1 MFYKRNKMSF
11 AYFLVLGSIAFVKV
25 EATTD
30 FPNQR
35 KGKLHLKI
43 VLSDDSEHLAELRG
57 RDVNDEQY
65 VEELNTESD
74 FDPQL
79 DCTHKDIREVYL
91 MAEENN
97 KWYVASINTY
107 TKESGSAEYT
117 QLTADPGF
125 SMWVDGSEE
134 YEYPYNAAE
143 HRLTNAIAGSCI
155 TYIRVASVMG
165 QIEPP
170 DSSETFSLGIQLHD
184 GQDLRAELIGPT
196 QSNQRYRRELNF
208 RSWFWT
214 TECVSISDIKKV
226 YLNAHRQGDKRW
238 NIKSFGTSFK
248 TGQVEYM
255 DLTSNPHLEKRL
267 GFRGK
272 ECIKLTSAWEQTVN
286 CEYGNPSCEC
296 VSSVA
301 VCTFNLEIDEIRT
314 FTSYQKLSVDEP
326 TGIAMR
332 GSQGVIYYFDDLGR
346 PQPLQT
352 NRSCATLDSS
362 TCTNPQFVDGKT
374 YRMGIAVNGQIPG
387 PTLIVHE
394 EQSVVIH
401 VHNNLTSEGISIH
414 WHGMH
419 QRGTP
424 WMDGV
429 GQVTQCQIGPSS
441 SFSYEYIARPS
452 GTFWYHSHSGAQRT
466 DGFYGALIVKESP
479 RRRRLIRNRLPHKY
493 RNFEDLPDQH
503 TLTLLDWQH
512 EASLDLF
519 TQVHAD
525 LGFYP
530 DKPLGEVPTPNDTP
544 YQGTRS
550 FDNGGAGP
558 VPYFSG
564 IVNGKGRHVDVPYR
578 KTRLSIFTVE
588 RGKIYRFRLIGA
600 QSLLSYSFSID
611 GHKLT
616 VVGTDGYWIEPVE
629 EVDYIMIHPGERY
642 DFLLEADA
650 TSNNYWMLAETM
662 EVNQTTGPP
671 YESLGHVAEAILH
684 YKQDGDSD
692 DPDDNVPST
701 KYKEI
706 KDSSPVRECTQEE
719 PCNAVNCPFMKFH
732 DSYNITCI
740 NVHNLTLLEPTPSRE
755 LPDPYPKCPNCSHFF
770 NFHFEGEKQTSSVNG
785 RNFILPSFPP
795 QTQYEDFQQR
805 DNICSLAADCNP
817 STTDCSCVHVIQIP
831 YNRTIQMVFSSIGP
845 TPSAHPIH
853 LHGHTFHVVHV
864 GYPTYDSSTGFISES
879 NSDIACDDVNCTK
892 EGCNPKSCTMPRWNE
907 PSTMRFTINTH
918 TIRKDTVMVPAGG
931 YVVINFLSDNP
942 GQWFLHCH
950 KELHQLEG
958 MAVIVN
964 EAINR
969 QQRMNPPTG
978 LNKCGDFD
986 INYNQTVW

>member
-1 MFYKRNKMSF
+1 MSF
-11 AYFLVLGSIAFVKV
+11 AYSLFLGSTAFVKV
-25 EATTD
+25 VATTD
-30 FPNQR
+30 FPRQR
-35 KGKLHLKI
+35 EGKLHLKI
-43 VLSDDSEHLAELRG
+43 VLSDDSEYLAELKES
-57 RDVNDEQY
+57 DVNDEQY
-65 VEELNTESD
+65 EEELNTESD

-79 DCTHKDIREVYL
+79 DCTHKDIRKVYL

-97 KWYVASINTY
+97 RWYVASIDTY
-107 TKESGSAEYT
+107 FKESGSAEYT

-125 SMWVDGSEE
+125 SMWVDGNEE
-134 YEYPYNAAE
+134 REYPYDATE
-143 HRLTNAIAGSCI
+143 HRLTTAIAGSCI
-155 TYIRVASVMG
+155 TYIRVATVMG

-170 DSSETFSLGIQLHD
+170 HSSETFFLGIHLPD
-184 GQDLRAELIGPT
+184 QDLRAELMGPT
-196 QSNQRYRRELNF
+196 QSNQTYRRELNF
-208 RSWFWT
+208 RSWFRT
-214 TECVSISDIKKV
+214 TECVLISDIRKV
-226 YLNAHRQGDKRW
+226 YLKAHCQGDKRW
-238 NIKSFGTSFK
+238 YIKSFGTSFK
-248 TGQVEYM
+248 TGEVEYM
-255 DLTSNPHLEKRL
+255 DLTSNPHLEKQF

-272 ECIKLTSAWEQTVN
+272 KSIKLASALEQTVN
-286 CEYGNPSCEC
+286 CEHGNPSCEC
-296 VSSVA
+296 VSYAA

-332 GSQGVIYYFDDLGR
+332 GSQGVIYYFDYLGT

-352 NRSCATLDSS
+352 DRSCATLDSS
-362 TCTNPQFVDGKT
+362 NCTNPQFVDGKT

-394 EQSVVIH
+394 EQRVVIH

-419 QRGTP
+419 QKGTP

-441 SFSYEYIARPS
+441 SFSYEYTARPS

-466 DGFYGALIVKESP
+466 DGFYGALIVKESL
-479 RRRRLIRNRLPHKY
+479 RRRRQIRKRLPKKY
-493 RNFEDLPDQH
+493 RNFTDLPDQH

-519 TQVHAD
+519 TQVNAD

-564 IVNGKGRHVDVPYR
+564 IVNGKGRHVDVPYH

-588 RGKIYRFRLIGA
+588 CGKIYRLRLIGA
-600 QSLLSYSFSID
+600 QSLYSYSFSID

-642 DFLLEADA
+642 DFLLKANA
-650 TSNNYWMLAETM
+650 TINDYWMHAETM
-662 EVNQTTGPP
+662 EINQTTGPP

-701 KYKEI
+701 KYQDT
-706 KDSSPVRECTQEE
+706 KDSSPVRECTQQE
-719 PCNAVNCPFMKFH
+719 PCKAVNCPFENFH
-732 DSYNITCI
+732 ESYNITCI
-740 NVHNLTLLEPTPSRE
+740 NVRNLTLLEPTPPRE
-755 LPDPYPKCPNCSHFF
+755 LPDPYPKCPNCRHFL

-795 QTQYEDFQQR
+795 QTQYEEFQQR

-831 YNRTIQMVFSSIGP
+831 YDRTIQMVFSSIGP

-864 GYPTYDSSTGFISES
+864 GYPTYNSSTGFISES

-892 EGCNPKSCTMPRWNE
+892 DGCNRKSCTMPRWNE
-907 PSTMRFTINTH
+907 PLKKNFTINKH

-969 QQRMNPPTG
+969 QKRMNPPTG
-978 LNKCGDFD
+978 LNRCGDFE

>member
-1 MFYKRNKMSF
+1 MSF
-11 AYFLVLGSIAFVKV
+11 AYSLFLGSTAFVKV
-25 EATTD
+25 VATTD
-30 FPNQR
+30 FPSQR
-35 KGKLHLKI
+35 EGNLHLKI
-43 VLSDDSEHLAELRG
+43 VLSDDSEYLAELKG
-57 RDVNDEQY
+57 SEVNDEQY
-65 VEELNTESD
+65 EEELNTESD

-79 DCTHKDIREVYL
+79 DCTHKDIRKVYL

-97 KWYVASINTY
+97 RWYVASIDTY
-107 TKESGSAEYT
+107 FKESGSAEYT

-125 SMWVDGSEE
+125 SMWVDGNEE
-134 YEYPYNAAE
+134 REYPYDATE

-155 TYIRVASVMG
+155 TYIRVATVMG

-170 DSSETFSLGIQLHD
+170 NSSETFFLGIQLHD
-184 GQDLRAELIGPT
+184 HDLRAELMGPT
-196 QSNQRYRRELNF
+196 QSNQTYRRELNF
-208 RSWFWT
+208 RSWFRT
-214 TECVSISDIKKV
+214 TECVLISDIRNV
-226 YLNAHRQGDKRW
+226 YLKAHRQGDKRW
-238 NIKSFGTSFK
+238 YIKSFGTSFK
-248 TGQVEYM
+248 TGEVEYM
-255 DLTSNPHLEKRL
+255 DLTSNPHLEKQF

-272 ECIKLTSAWEQTVN
+272 KFIKLTSAFEQTVN

-296 VSSVA
+296 VRYAV

-332 GSQGVIYYFDDLGR
+332 GSQGVIYYFDDLGT

-362 TCTNPQFVDGKT
+362 KCTNPQFVDGKT

-394 EQSVVIH
+394 EQRVVIH

-419 QRGTP
+419 QKGTP

-479 RRRRLIRNRLPHKY
+479 KRRKQIRMRLPKKY
-493 RNFEDLPDQH
+493 RNFIDLPGQH

-564 IVNGKGRHVDVPYR
+564 IVNGKGRHVDVPYN

-588 RGKIYRFRLIGA
+588 CGKIYRFRLIGA
-600 QSLLSYSFSID
+600 QSLYSYSFSID

-642 DFLLEADA
+642 DFLLKA
-650 TSNNYWMLAETM
+650 TATINDYWMHAETM
-662 EVNQTTGPP
+662 EINQTTGPP
-671 YESLGHVAEAILH
+671 YESLGHLAEAILH

-692 DPDDNVPST
+692 DPDDNVPSK
-701 KYKEI
+701 KYQDT
-706 KDSSPVRECTQEE
+706 KDSSPVRECTQQE
-719 PCNAVNCPFMKFH
+719 PCKAVNCPFENFH
-732 DSYNITCI
+732 ESYNITCI
-740 NVHNLTLLEPTPSRE
+740 NVRNLTLLEPTPRRE
-755 LPDPYPKCPNCSHFF
+755 LPDPYPKCPNCRHFL

-805 DNICSLAADCNP
+805 DNICSLTADCNP
-817 STTDCSCVHVIQIP
+817 STIDCSCVHVIQIP
-831 YNRTIQMVFSSIGP
+831 YDRTIQMVFSSIGP

-864 GYPTYDSSTGFISES
+864 GYPTYNSSTGFISES

-892 EGCNPKSCTMPRWNE
+892 DGCNPKSCTMPRWNE
-907 PSTMRFTINTH
+907 PLKKNFTINKH

-964 EAINR
+964 EAIKR
-969 QQRMNPPTG
+969 QEKMNPPKG
-978 LNKCGDFD
+978 LNRCGDFE
-986 INYNQTVW
+986 INYNQTV

>member
-1 MFYKRNKMSF
+1 MSF
-11 AYFLVLGSIAFVKV
+11 AYSLFLGSIAFVKV
-25 EATTD
+25 VAMLK
-30 FPNQR
+30 PNNNPLQ
-35 KGKLHLKI
+35 LKI
-43 VLSDDSEHLAELRG
+43 VLNDGSEHLAKLKREG
-57 RDVNDEQY
+57 RKRKLQRYEK
-65 VEELNTESD
+65 EFNTESD

-79 DCTHKDIREVYL
+79 DCTRKDIRKVYL
-91 MAEENN
+91 MALGN
-97 KWYVASINTY
+97 KRWYVASINTY
-107 TKESGSAEYT
+107 TKESESAEYT
-117 QLTADPGF
+117 QLTTDPGF
-125 SMWVDGSEE
+125 SMFVDGNKERK
-134 YEYPYNAAE
+134 YPYDATE
-143 HRLTNAIAGSCI
+143 HLLTNAIAGSCI
-155 TYIRVASVMG
+155 TYIRVMG
-165 QIEPP
+165 QISPRRFL
-170 DSSETFSLGIQLHD
+170 ETFFLRIQLHD
-184 GQDLRAELIGPT
+184 QSLQAELEDQPT
-196 QSNQRYRRELNF
+196 KSNQYKRELNF
-208 RSWFWT
+208 RSWFRT
-214 TECVSISDIKKV
+214 TECVSISDIEKV
-226 YLNAHRQGDKRW
+226 YLKAHPRGNKRW
-238 NIKSFGTSFK
+238 YIESFSTSFK
-248 TGQVEYM
+248 TGEVEYM
-255 DLTSNPHLEKRL
+255 DLTSDPHLDKWFGAKKTKVE
-267 GFRGK
+267 
-272 ECIKLTSAWEQTVN
+272 LTWALEQTVN
-286 CEYGNPSCEC
+286 CEHGNPSCEC
-296 VSSVA
+296 VSYAA

-332 GSQGVIYYFDDLGR
+332 GSQGVIYYFDYLGT

-352 NRSCATLDSS
+352 DRSCATLDSS
-362 TCTNPQFVDGKT
+362 NCTNPQFVDGKT

-394 EQSVVIH
+394 EQKVVIH
-401 VHNNLTSEGISIH
+401 VQNNLTSEGISIH

-419 QRGTP
+419 QKGTP

-429 GQVTQCQIGPSS
+429 GQVTQCHIGPSS

-479 RRRRLIRNRLPHKY
+479 SRRRRILYRLPEKY
-493 RNFEDLPDQH
+493 SNFTDLPGQH

-519 TQVHAD
+519 TQIHAD

-530 DKPLGEVPTPNDTP
+530 DKPPGEVPTPNDTP

-564 IVNGKGRHVDVPYR
+564 IVNGKGRHVDVPYH

-588 RGKIYRFRLIGA
+588 CGKIYRFRLIGA
-600 QSLLSYSFSID
+600 QSLYSYSFSIA

-616 VVGTDGYWIEPVE
+616 VVGTDGYWINPVE

-642 DFLLEADA
+642 DFLLRANA
-650 TSNNYWMLAETM
+650 TINDYWMHAETM
-662 EVNQTTGPP
+662 EINQSTGPP
-671 YESLGHVAEAILH
+671 YETLGHVAEAILH
-684 YKQDGDSD
+684 YKMDSD
-692 DPDDNVPST
+692 GINPDDNVPST
-701 KYKEI
+701 TYQDI
-706 KDSSPVRECTQEE
+706 KDSSPVRECTQQE
-719 PCNAVNCPFMKFH
+719 PCNAVNCPFENFH
-732 DSYNITCI
+732 ESYNITCI
-740 NVHNLTLLEPTPSRE
+740 NVRNLTLLEPTPPRE
-755 LPDPYPKCPNCSHFF
+755 LPDPYPKCPNCRHFLNF
-770 NFHFEGEKQTSSVNG
+770 NFEGEKQTSSVNG

-795 QTQYEDFQQR
+795 QTQYEDFRQR
-805 DNICSLAADCNP
+805 DNICSPTADCNP
-817 STTDCSCVHVIQIP
+817 STPDCSCVHVIDIP
-831 YNRTIQMVFSSIGP
+831 YNQTIQMVFSSIGP

-853 LHGHTFHVVHV
+853 LHGHTFHVVDV
-864 GYPTYDSSTGFISES
+864 GYPTYNSSTGFVSES

-892 EGCNPKSCTMPRWNE
+892 DGCNPKSCTMPRWNE
-907 PSTMRFTINTH
+907 PLMKFTINNR

-964 EAINR
+964 EAIW
-969 QQRMNPPTG
+969 QQKNMEQPEG
-978 LNKCGDFD
+978 LNKCGDFE

>member
-1 MFYKRNKMSF
+1 MSF

-134 YEYPYNAAE
+134 NEYPYNAAE

-226 YLNAHRQGDKRW
+226 YLSAHRQGDKRW

-394 EQSVVIH
+394 EQRVVIH

-479 RRRRLIRNRLPHKY
+479 CRRRLIRNRLPHKY

-650 TSNNYWMLAETM
+650 TNNNYWMLAETM

-732 DSYNITCI
+732 DSYNINCI

-755 LPDPYPKCPNCSHFF
+755 LPDPYPKCPNCRHFL

-969 QQRMNPPTG
+969 QQTMHPPTG

>member
-1 MFYKRNKMSF
+1 MSF
-11 AYFLVLGSIAFVKV
+11 AYSLFLGSTAFVKV
-25 EATTD
+25 VATTD
-30 FPNQR
+30 FPGQR
-35 KGKLHLKI
+35 EGKLHLKI
-43 VLSDDSEHLAELRG
+43 VLSDDSEYLAELKG
-57 RDVNDEQY
+57 SEVNDEKY
-65 VEELNTESD
+65 EEELNTESD

-79 DCTHKDIREVYL
+79 DCTHKDIRKVYL

-97 KWYVASINTY
+97 RWYVASIDTY
-107 TKESGSAEYT
+107 FKESGSAEYT

-125 SMWVDGSEE
+125 SMWVDGNEE
-134 YEYPYNAAE
+134 REYPYDATE

-155 TYIRVASVMG
+155 TYIRVATVMG

-170 DSSETFSLGIQLHD
+170 NSSETFFLGIQLHD
-184 GQDLRAELIGPT
+184 HDLRAELMGPT
-196 QSNQRYRRELNF
+196 QSNQTYRRELNF
-208 RSWFWT
+208 RSWFRT
-214 TECVSISDIKKV
+214 TECVLISDIRNV
-226 YLNAHRQGDKRW
+226 YLKAHRQGDKRW
-238 NIKSFGTSFK
+238 YIKSFGTSFK
-248 TGQVEYM
+248 TGEVEYM
-255 DLTSNPHLEKRL
+255 DLTSNPHLEKQF

-272 ECIKLTSAWEQTVN
+272 KFIKLTSALEQTVN

-296 VSSVA
+296 VSYAA

-332 GSQGVIYYFDDLGR
+332 GSQGVIYYFDDLGT

-352 NRSCATLDSS
+352 NRSCATLDISK
-362 TCTNPQFVDGKT
+362 CTNPQFVDGKT

-394 EQSVVIH
+394 EQRVVIH

-441 SFSYEYIARPS
+441 SFSYEYTARPS

-479 RRRRLIRNRLPHKY
+479 RRRKQIRKRLPKKY
-493 RNFEDLPDQH
+493 RNFKDLPDQH

-519 TQVHAD
+519 TQVNAD

-564 IVNGKGRHVDVPYR
+564 IVNGKGRHVDVPYN

-588 RGKIYRFRLIGA
+588 CGKIYRFRLIGA
-600 QSLLSYSFSID
+600 QSLYSYNFSID

-642 DFLLEADA
+642 DFLLKAKA
-650 TSNNYWMLAETM
+650 TINDYWMHAETM
-662 EVNQTTGPP
+662 EINQTTGPP
-671 YESLGHVAEAILH
+671 YESLGHLAEAILH

-701 KYKEI
+701 KYQDT
-706 KDSSPVRECTQEE
+706 KDSSPVRECTQQE
-719 PCNAVNCPFMKFH
+719 PCKAVNCPFENFH
-732 DSYNITCI
+732 ESYNITCI
-740 NVHNLTLLEPTPSRE
+740 NVHNLTLLEPTPRRE
-755 LPDPYPKCPNCSHFF
+755 LPDPYPKCPNCRHFL

-805 DNICSLAADCNP
+805 DNICSLTADCNP
-817 STTDCSCVHVIQIP
+817 STIDCSCVHVIQIP
-831 YNRTIQMVFSSIGP
+831 YDRTIQMVFSSIGP

-864 GYPTYDSSTGFISES
+864 GYPTYNSSTGFISES

-892 EGCNPKSCTMPRWNE
+892 DGCNPKSCTMPRWNE
-907 PSTMRFTINTH
+907 PLKKNFTINKH

-964 EAINR
+964 EAIKR
-969 QQRMNPPTG
+969 QEKMNPPKG
-978 LNKCGDFD
+978 LNRCGDFE
-986 INYNQTVW
+986 INYNQTV

>member
-1 MFYKRNKMSF
+1 MSF
-11 AYFLVLGSIAFVKV
+11 AYSLFLGSTAFVKV
-25 EATTD
+25 VATTD
-30 FPNQR
+30 FPRQR
-35 KGKLHLKI
+35 EGKLHLKI
-43 VLSDDSEHLAELRG
+43 VLSDDSEYLAELKES
-57 RDVNDEQY
+57 DVNDEQY
-65 VEELNTESD
+65 EEELNTESD

-79 DCTHKDIREVYL
+79 DCTHKDIRKVYL

-97 KWYVASINTY
+97 RWYVASIDTY
-107 TKESGSAEYT
+107 FKESGSAEYT

-125 SMWVDGSEE
+125 SMWVDGNEE
-134 YEYPYNAAE
+134 REYPYDATE
-143 HRLTNAIAGSCI
+143 HRLTTAIAGSCI
-155 TYIRVASVMG
+155 TYIRVATVMG

-170 DSSETFSLGIQLHD
+170 HSSETFFLGIHLPD
-184 GQDLRAELIGPT
+184 QDLRAELMGPT
-196 QSNQRYRRELNF
+196 QSNQTYRRELNF
-208 RSWFWT
+208 RSWFRT
-214 TECVSISDIKKV
+214 TECVLISDIRKV
-226 YLNAHRQGDKRW
+226 YLKAHCQGDKRW
-238 NIKSFGTSFK
+238 YIKSFGTSFK
-248 TGQVEYM
+248 TGEVEYM
-255 DLTSNPHLEKRL
+255 DLTSNPHLEKQF

-272 ECIKLTSAWEQTVN
+272 KSIKLASALEQTVN
-286 CEYGNPSCEC
+286 CEHGNPSCEC
-296 VSSVA
+296 VSYAA

-332 GSQGVIYYFDDLGR
+332 GSQGVIYYFDYLGT

-352 NRSCATLDSS
+352 DRSCATLDSS
-362 TCTNPQFVDGKT
+362 NCTNPQFVDGKT

-394 EQSVVIH
+394 EQKVVIH
-401 VHNNLTSEGISIH
+401 VQNNLTSEGISIH

-419 QRGTP
+419 QKGTP

-441 SFSYEYIARPS
+441 SFSYEYTARPS

-466 DGFYGALIVKESP
+466 DGFYGALIVKESL
-479 RRRRLIRNRLPHKY
+479 RRRRQIRKRLPKKY
-493 RNFEDLPDQH
+493 RNFTDLPDQH

-519 TQVHAD
+519 TQVNAD

-564 IVNGKGRHVDVPYR
+564 IVNGKGRHVDVPYH

-588 RGKIYRFRLIGA
+588 CGKIYRFRLIGA
-600 QSLLSYSFSID
+600 QSLYSYSFSIA

-616 VVGTDGYWIEPVE
+616 VVGTDGYWINPVE

-642 DFLLEADA
+642 DFLLKANA
-650 TSNNYWMLAETM
+650 TINDYWMHAETM
-662 EVNQTTGPP
+662 EINQTTGPP

-701 KYKEI
+701 KYQDT
-706 KDSSPVRECTQEE
+706 KDSSPVRECTQQE
-719 PCNAVNCPFMKFH
+719 PCKAVNCPFENFH
-732 DSYNITCI
+732 ESYNITCI
-740 NVHNLTLLEPTPSRE
+740 NVRNLTLLEPTPPRE
-755 LPDPYPKCPNCSHFF
+755 LPDPYPKCPNCRHFL

-785 RNFILPSFPP
+785 RNFLLPSFPP
-795 QTQYEDFQQR
+795 QTQYKDFRQR
-805 DNICSLAADCNP
+805 DNICSLTADCNP
-817 STTDCSCVHVIQIP
+817 STPDCSCVHVIDIP
-831 YNRTIQMVFSSIGP
+831 YNQTIQMVFSSIGP

-853 LHGHTFHVVHV
+853 LHGHTFHVVDV
-864 GYPTYDSSTGFISES
+864 GYPTYNSSTGFISES

-892 EGCNPKSCTMPRWNE
+892 DGCNRKSCTMPRWNE
-907 PSTMRFTINTH
+907 PLKKNFTINKH

-969 QQRMNPPTG
+969 QKRMNPPTG
-978 LNKCGDFD
+978 LNRCGDFE

>member
-1 MFYKRNKMSF
+1 
-11 AYFLVLGSIAFVKV
+11 
-25 EATTD
+25 
-30 FPNQR
+30 
-35 KGKLHLKI
+35 
-43 VLSDDSEHLAELRG
+43 
-57 RDVNDEQY
+57 
-65 VEELNTESD
+65 
-74 FDPQL
+74 
-79 DCTHKDIREVYL
+79 
-91 MAEENN
+91 
-97 KWYVASINTY
+97 
-107 TKESGSAEYT
+107 
-117 QLTADPGF
+117 
-125 SMWVDGSEE
+125 
-134 YEYPYNAAE
+134 
-143 HRLTNAIAGSCI
+143 
-155 TYIRVASVMG
+155 
-165 QIEPP
+165 
-170 DSSETFSLGIQLHD
+170 
-184 GQDLRAELIGPT
+184 
-196 QSNQRYRRELNF
+196 
-208 RSWFWT
+208 
-214 TECVSISDIKKV
+214 
-226 YLNAHRQGDKRW
+226 
-238 NIKSFGTSFK
+238 
-248 TGQVEYM
+248 
-255 DLTSNPHLEKRL
+255 
-267 GFRGK
+267 
-272 ECIKLTSAWEQTVN
+272 
-286 CEYGNPSCEC
+286 
-296 VSSVA
+296 
-301 VCTFNLEIDEIRT
+301 
-314 FTSYQKLSVDEP
+314 
-326 TGIAMR
+326 
-332 GSQGVIYYFDDLGR
+332 
-346 PQPLQT
+346 
-352 NRSCATLDSS
+352 
-362 TCTNPQFVDGKT
+362 
-374 YRMGIAVNGQIPG
+374 MGIAVNGQIPG

-394 EQSVVIH
+394 EQRVVIH

-419 QRGTP
+419 QKGTP

-466 DGFYGALIVKESP
+466 DGFYGALIVKESL
-479 RRRRLIRNRLPHKY
+479 RRRKQIRKRLPKKY
-493 RNFEDLPDQH
+493 RNFKDLPDQH

-519 TQVHAD
+519 TQVNAD

-564 IVNGKGRHVDVPYR
+564 IVNGKGRHVDVPYN

-588 RGKIYRFRLIGA
+588 CGKIYRFRLIGA
-600 QSLLSYSFSID
+600 QSLYSYNFSID

-642 DFLLEADA
+642 DFLLKAKA
-650 TSNNYWMLAETM
+650 TINDYWMHAETM
-662 EVNQTTGPP
+662 EINQTTGPP

-684 YKQDGDSD
+684 YKKDSD
-692 DPDDNVPST
+692 AINPDDNVPST
-701 KYKEI
+701 TYQDI
-706 KDSSPVRECTQEE
+706 KDSSPVRECTQQE
-719 PCNAVNCPFMKFH
+719 PCNAVNCPFENFH
-732 DSYNITCI
+732 ESYNITCI
-740 NVHNLTLLEPTPSRE
+740 NVRNLTLLEPTPRRE
-755 LPDPYPKCPNCSHFF
+755 LPDPYPKCPNCRHFL

-805 DNICSLAADCNP
+805 DNICSLTADCNP
-817 STTDCSCVHVIQIP
+817 STIDCSCVHVIQIP
-831 YNRTIQMVFSSIGP
+831 YDRTIQMVFSSIGP

-864 GYPTYDSSTGFISES
+864 GYPTYNSSTGFISES

-892 EGCNPKSCTMPRWNE
+892 DGCNPKSCTMPRWNE
-907 PSTMRFTINTH
+907 PLMKFTINNR

-964 EAINR
+964 EAIKR
-969 QQRMNPPTG
+969 QEKMNPPKG
-978 LNKCGDFD
+978 LNRCGDFE

>member
-1 MFYKRNKMSF
+1 MSF
-11 AYFLVLGSIAFVKV
+11 AYSLFLGSTAFVKV
-25 EATTD
+25 VATTD
-30 FPNQR
+30 FPRQR
-35 KGKLHLKI
+35 EGKLHLKI
-43 VLSDDSEHLAELRG
+43 VLSDDSEYLAELKES
-57 RDVNDEQY
+57 DVNDEQY
-65 VEELNTESD
+65 EEELNTESD

-79 DCTHKDIREVYL
+79 DCTHKDIRKVYL

-97 KWYVASINTY
+97 RWYVASIDTY
-107 TKESGSAEYT
+107 FKESGSAEYT

-125 SMWVDGSEE
+125 SMWVDGNEE
-134 YEYPYNAAE
+134 REYPYDATE
-143 HRLTNAIAGSCI
+143 HRLTTAIAGSCI
-155 TYIRVASVMG
+155 TYIRVATVMG

-170 DSSETFSLGIQLHD
+170 HSSETFFLGIHLPD
-184 GQDLRAELIGPT
+184 QDLRAELMGPT
-196 QSNQRYRRELNF
+196 QSNQTYRRELNF
-208 RSWFWT
+208 RSWFRT
-214 TECVSISDIKKV
+214 TECVLISDIRKV
-226 YLNAHRQGDKRW
+226 YLKAHCQGDKRW
-238 NIKSFGTSFK
+238 YIKSFGTSFK
-248 TGQVEYM
+248 TGEVEYM
-255 DLTSNPHLEKRL
+255 DLTSNPHLEKQF

-272 ECIKLTSAWEQTVN
+272 KSIKLASALEQTVN
-286 CEYGNPSCEC
+286 CEHGNPSCEC
-296 VSSVA
+296 VSYAA

-332 GSQGVIYYFDDLGR
+332 GSQGVIYYFDYLGT

-352 NRSCATLDSS
+352 DRSCATLDSS
-362 TCTNPQFVDGKT
+362 NCTNPQFVDGKT

-394 EQSVVIH
+394 EQRVVIH

-419 QRGTP
+419 QKGTP

-429 GQVTQCQIGPSS
+429 GQVTQCHIGPSS
-441 SFSYEYIARPS
+441 SFSYAYIARPS

-466 DGFYGALIVKESP
+466 DGFYGALIVKESL
-479 RRRRLIRNRLPHKY
+479 RRRNQIRNRLPKKY
-493 RNFEDLPDQH
+493 RNFIDLPGQH

-519 TQVHAD
+519 TQVNAD

-564 IVNGKGRHVDVPYR
+564 IVNGKGRHVDVPYH

-588 RGKIYRFRLIGA
+588 CGKIYRFRLIGA
-600 QSLLSYSFSID
+600 QSLYSYSFSID

-642 DFLLEADA
+642 DFLLKANA
-650 TSNNYWMLAETM
+650 TINDYWMHAETM
-662 EVNQTTGPP
+662 EINQTTGPP

-701 KYKEI
+701 KYQDT
-706 KDSSPVRECTQEE
+706 KDSSPVRECTQQE
-719 PCNAVNCPFMKFH
+719 PCKAVNCPFENFH
-732 DSYNITCI
+732 ESYNITCI
-740 NVHNLTLLEPTPSRE
+740 NVRNLTLLEPTPPRE
-755 LPDPYPKCPNCSHFF
+755 LPDPYPKCPNCRHFL

-795 QTQYEDFQQR
+795 QTQYEEFQQR

-831 YNRTIQMVFSSIGP
+831 YDRTIQMVFSSIGP

-864 GYPTYDSSTGFISES
+864 GYPTYNSSTGFISES

-892 EGCNPKSCTMPRWNE
+892 DGCNRKSCTMPRWNE
-907 PSTMRFTINTH
+907 PLKKNFTINKH

-969 QQRMNPPTG
+969 QKRMNPPTG
-978 LNKCGDFD
+978 LNRCGDFE

>member
-97 KWYVASINTY
+97 TWYVASINTY

-125 SMWVDGSEE
+125 SMWVDGSDE

-184 GQDLRAELIGPT
+184 GRDLRAELIGPT

-394 EQSVVIH
+394 EQRVVIH

-479 RRRRLIRNRLPHKY
+479 WRRRLIRNRLPHKY

-650 TSNNYWMLAETM
+650 TSNDYWMLAETM
-662 EVNQTTGPP
+662 EINQTTGPP

>member
-1 MFYKRNKMSF
+1 MSF
-11 AYFLVLGSIAFVKV
+11 AYSLFLGSTAFVKV
-25 EATTD
+25 VATTD
-30 FPNQR
+30 FSSQR
-35 KGKLHLKI
+35 EGNLHLKI
-43 VLSDDSEHLAELRG
+43 VLSDDSEYLAELKG
-57 RDVNDEQY
+57 SEVNDEQY
-65 VEELNTESD
+65 EEELNTESD

-79 DCTHKDIREVYL
+79 DCTHKDIRKVYL

-97 KWYVASINTY
+97 RWYVASIDTY
-107 TKESGSAEYT
+107 FKESGSAEYT

-125 SMWVDGSEE
+125 SMWVDGNELEE
-134 YEYPYNAAE
+134 REYPYDATE

-155 TYIRVASVMG
+155 TYIRVATVMG

-170 DSSETFSLGIQLHD
+170 HSSETFFLGIQLHD
-184 GQDLRAELIGPT
+184 HDLRAELMGPT
-196 QSNQRYRRELNF
+196 QSNQTYRRELNF
-208 RSWFWT
+208 RSWFRT
-214 TECVSISDIKKV
+214 TECVLISDIRNV
-226 YLNAHRQGDKRW
+226 YLQAHPRGNKRW
-238 NIKSFGTSFK
+238 YIESFSTSFK
-248 TGQVEYM
+248 TGEVEYM
-255 DLTSNPHLEKRL
+255 DLTSNPHLEKQF

-272 ECIKLTSAWEQTVN
+272 KFIELTSAFEQTVN

-296 VSSVA
+296 VRYAV

-332 GSQGVIYYFDDLGR
+332 GSQGVIYYFDDLGT

-362 TCTNPQFVDGKT
+362 KCTNPQFVDGKT

-394 EQSVVIH
+394 EQRVVIH

-419 QRGTP
+419 QKGTP

-479 RRRRLIRNRLPHKY
+479 KRRKQIRMRLPKKY
-493 RNFEDLPDQH
+493 RNFIDLPGQH

-564 IVNGKGRHVDVPYR
+564 IVNGKGRHVDVPYH

-588 RGKIYRFRLIGA
+588 CGKIYRFRLIGA
-600 QSLLSYSFSID
+600 QSLYSYSFSID

-642 DFLLEADA
+642 DFLLKA
-650 TSNNYWMLAETM
+650 TATINDYWMHAETM
-662 EVNQTTGPP
+662 EINQTTGPP

-684 YKQDGDSD
+684 YKKDSD
-692 DPDDNVPST
+692 AINPDDNVPST
-701 KYKEI
+701 TYQDI
-706 KDSSPVRECTQEE
+706 KDSSPVRECTQQE
-719 PCNAVNCPFMKFH
+719 PCNAVNCPFENFH
-732 DSYNITCI
+732 ESYNITCI
-740 NVHNLTLLEPTPSRE
+740 NVRNLTLLEPTPRRE
-755 LPDPYPKCPNCSHFF
+755 LPDPYPKCPNCRHFL

-805 DNICSLAADCNP
+805 DNICSLTADCNP
-817 STTDCSCVHVIQIP
+817 STIDCSCVHVIEIP
-831 YNRTIQMVFSSIGP
+831 YDRTIQMVFSSIGP

-864 GYPTYDSSTGFISES
+864 GYPTYNSSTGFISES

-892 EGCNPKSCTMPRWNE
+892 DGCNPKSCTMPRWNE
-907 PSTMRFTINTH
+907 PLMKFTINNR

-964 EAINR
+964 EAIKR
-969 QQRMNPPTG
+969 QEKMNPPKG
-978 LNKCGDFD
+978 LNRCGDFE
-986 INYNQTVW
+986 INYNQTV

>member
-1 MFYKRNKMSF
+1 MSF

-97 KWYVASINTY
+97 TWYVASINTY

-125 SMWVDGSEE
+125 SMWVDGSDE

-196 QSNQRYRRELNF
+196 QSNQTYGRELNF

-296 VSSVA
+296 VSDAA

-394 EQSVVIH
+394 EQRVVIH

>member
-1 MFYKRNKMSF
+1 MSF
-11 AYFLVLGSIAFVKV
+11 AYSLFLGSTAFVKV
-25 EATTD
+25 VATTD
-30 FPNQR
+30 FPSQR
-35 KGKLHLKI
+35 EGNLHIKI
-43 VLSDDSEHLAELRG
+43 VLSDDSEYLAELKG
-57 RDVNDEQY
+57 SEVNDEQY
-65 VEELNTESD
+65 EEELNTESD

-79 DCTHKDIREVYL
+79 DCTHKDIRKVYL

-97 KWYVASINTY
+97 RWYVASIDTY
-107 TKESGSAEYT
+107 FKESGSAEYT

-125 SMWVDGSEE
+125 SMWVDGNELEE
-134 YEYPYNAAE
+134 REYPYDATE

-155 TYIRVASVMG
+155 TYIRVATVMG

-170 DSSETFSLGIQLHD
+170 HSSETFFLGIQLHD
-184 GQDLRAELIGPT
+184 HDLRAELMGPT
-196 QSNQRYRRELNF
+196 QSNQTYRRELNF
-208 RSWFWT
+208 RSWFRT
-214 TECVSISDIKKV
+214 TECVLISDIRNV
-226 YLNAHRQGDKRW
+226 YLKAHRQGDKRW
-238 NIKSFGTSFK
+238 YIKSFGTSFK
-248 TGQVEYM
+248 TGEVEYM
-255 DLTSNPHLEKRL
+255 DLTSNPHLEKQF

-272 ECIKLTSAWEQTVN
+272 KFIKLTSAFEQTVN

-296 VSSVA
+296 VRYAV

-332 GSQGVIYYFDDLGR
+332 GSQGVIYYFDDLGT

-362 TCTNPQFVDGKT
+362 KCTNPQFVDGKT

-394 EQSVVIH
+394 EQRVVIH

-419 QRGTP
+419 QKGTP

-479 RRRRLIRNRLPHKY
+479 KRRKQIRMRLPKKY
-493 RNFEDLPDQH
+493 RNFIDLPGQH

-564 IVNGKGRHVDVPYR
+564 IVNGKGRHVDVPYN

-588 RGKIYRFRLIGA
+588 CGKIYRFRLIGA
-600 QSLLSYSFSID
+600 QSLYSYSFSID

-642 DFLLEADA
+642 DFLLKAKA
-650 TSNNYWMLAETM
+650 TINDYWMHAETM
-662 EVNQTTGPP
+662 EINQTTGPP

-684 YKQDGDSD
+684 YKKDSD
-692 DPDDNVPST
+692 AINPDDNVPST
-701 KYKEI
+701 TYQDI
-706 KDSSPVRECTQEE
+706 KDSSPVRECTQQE
-719 PCNAVNCPFMKFH
+719 PCNAVNCPFENFH
-732 DSYNITCI
+732 ESYNITCI
-740 NVHNLTLLEPTPSRE
+740 NVRNLTLLEPTPRRE
-755 LPDPYPKCPNCSHFF
+755 LPDPYPKCPNCRHFL

-805 DNICSLAADCNP
+805 DNICSLTADCNP
-817 STTDCSCVHVIQIP
+817 STIDCSCVHVIKIP
-831 YNRTIQMVFSSIGP
+831 YDRTIQMVFSSIGP

-864 GYPTYDSSTGFISES
+864 GYPTYNSSTGFISES

-892 EGCNPKSCTMPRWNE
+892 DGCNPKSCTMPRWNE
-907 PSTMRFTINTH
+907 PLMKFTINNR

-964 EAINR
+964 EALKR
-969 QQRMNPPTG
+969 QEKMNPPKG
-978 LNKCGDFD
+978 LNRCGDFE
-986 INYNQTVW
+986 INYNQTV

>member
-1 MFYKRNKMSF
+1 MSF
-11 AYFLVLGSIAFVKV
+11 AYSLFLGSIAFVKV
-25 EATTD
+25 VAMLK
-30 FPNQR
+30 PNNNRLQ
-35 KGKLHLKI
+35 LKI
-43 VLSDDSEHLAELRG
+43 VLNDGSEHLAKLKREG
-57 RDVNDEQY
+57 RKRRLQRYEK
-65 VEELNTESD
+65 EFNTESD

-79 DCTHKDIREVYL
+79 DCTRKDIRKVYL
-91 MAEENN
+91 MALGN
-97 KWYVASINTY
+97 KRWYVASINTY

-125 SMWVDGSEE
+125 SMFVDGNEE
-134 YEYPYNAAE
+134 RKYPYDATE
-143 HRLTNAIAGSCI
+143 HLLTNAIAGSCI
-155 TYIRVASVMG
+155 TYIRVMG
-165 QIEPP
+165 QISPRR
-170 DSSETFSLGIQLHD
+170 SLETFFLRIQLHD
-184 GQDLRAELIGPT
+184 QSLQAELEGRPT
-196 QSNQRYRRELNF
+196 KSNQYKRELNF
-208 RSWFWT
+208 RSWFRT
-214 TECVSISDIKKV
+214 TECVSVSDIKKV
-226 YLNAHRQGDKRW
+226 YLKAHPRGNKRW
-238 NIKSFGTSFK
+238 YIESFSTSFK
-248 TGQVEYM
+248 TGEVEYM
-255 DLTSNPHLEKRL
+255 DLTSDPHLDRWFGAKKTKVE
-267 GFRGK
+267 
-272 ECIKLTSAWEQTVN
+272 LTSAFEQTVN

-296 VSSVA
+296 VRYAV

-332 GSQGVIYYFDDLGR
+332 GSQGVIYYFDYLGT

-362 TCTNPQFVDGKT
+362 NCTNPQFVDGKT

-394 EQSVVIH
+394 EQRVVIH

-419 QRGTP
+419 QKGTP

-466 DGFYGALIVKESP
+466 DGFYGALIVKESL
-479 RRRRLIRNRLPHKY
+479 RRRKQIRKRLPKKY
-493 RNFEDLPDQH
+493 RNFKDLPDQH

-564 IVNGKGRHVDVPYR
+564 IVNGKGRHVDVPYH

-588 RGKIYRFRLIGA
+588 WGKIYRFRLIGA
-600 QSLLSYSFSID
+600 QSLYSYSFSIA

-616 VVGTDGYWIEPVE
+616 VVGTDGYWINPVE

-642 DFLLEADA
+642 DFLLRAKA
-650 TSNNYWMLAETM
+650 TINDYWMHAETM
-662 EVNQTTGPP
+662 EINQSTGPP
-671 YESLGHVAEAILH
+671 YETLGHVAEAILH
-684 YKQDGDSD
+684 YKKDDDSV

-701 KYKEI
+701 TYQAI
-706 KDSSPVRECTQEE
+706 KDSSPVRECTQLE
-719 PCNAVNCPFMKFH
+719 PCNAVNCPFDNFH
-732 DSYNITCI
+732 ESYNINCI
-740 NVHNLTLLEPTPSRE
+740 NVHNLTLLEPTPCRE
-755 LPDPYPKCPNCSHFF
+755 LPDPYPKCPNCRHFL

-805 DNICSLAADCNP
+805 DNICSLTADCNP
-817 STTDCSCVHVIQIP
+817 STPDCSCVHVIDIP
-831 YNRTIQMVFSSIGP
+831 YNQTIQMVFSSIGP

-853 LHGHTFHVVHV
+853 LHGHTFHVVDV
-864 GYPTYDSSTGFISES
+864 GYPTYNSSTGFISES
-879 NSDIACDDVNCTK
+879 NSDIACDDVDCTK
-892 EGCNPKSCTMPRWNE
+892 DGCNPKSCTMPRWNE
-907 PSTMRFTINTH
+907 PLKMKFTINNR

-964 EAINR
+964 EAIW
-969 QQRMNPPTG
+969 QQKNMTQPEG
-978 LNKCGDFD
+978 LNRCGDFE

>member
-1 MFYKRNKMSF
+1 MSF
-11 AYFLVLGSIAFVKV
+11 AYSLFLGSTAFVKV
-25 EATTD
+25 VATTD
-30 FPNQR
+30 FPRQR
-35 KGKLHLKI
+35 EGKLHLKI
-43 VLSDDSEHLAELRG
+43 VLSDDSEYLAELKES
-57 RDVNDEQY
+57 DVNDEQY
-65 VEELNTESD
+65 EEELNTESD

-79 DCTHKDIREVYL
+79 DCTHKDIRKVYL

-97 KWYVASINTY
+97 RWYVASIDTY
-107 TKESGSAEYT
+107 FKESGSAEYT

-125 SMWVDGSEE
+125 SMWVDGNEE
-134 YEYPYNAAE
+134 REYPYDATE
-143 HRLTNAIAGSCI
+143 HRLTTAIAGSCI
-155 TYIRVASVMG
+155 TYIRVATVMG

-170 DSSETFSLGIQLHD
+170 HSSETFFLGIHLPD
-184 GQDLRAELIGPT
+184 QDLRAELMGPT
-196 QSNQRYRRELNF
+196 QSNQTYRRELNF
-208 RSWFWT
+208 RSWFRT
-214 TECVSISDIKKV
+214 TECVLISDIRKV
-226 YLNAHRQGDKRW
+226 YLKAHRQGDKRW
-238 NIKSFGTSFK
+238 YIKSFGTSFK
-248 TGQVEYM
+248 TGEVEYM
-255 DLTSNPHLEKRL
+255 DLTSNPHLEKQF

-272 ECIKLTSAWEQTVN
+272 KSIKLASALEQTVN
-286 CEYGNPSCEC
+286 CEHGNPSCEC
-296 VSSVA
+296 VSYAA

-332 GSQGVIYYFDDLGR
+332 GSQGVIYYFDYLGT

-352 NRSCATLDSS
+352 DRSCATLDSS
-362 TCTNPQFVDGKT
+362 NCTNPQFVDGKT

-394 EQSVVIH
+394 EQRVVIH

-419 QRGTP
+419 QKGTP

-441 SFSYEYIARPS
+441 SFSYEYTARPS

-466 DGFYGALIVKESP
+466 DGFYGALIVKESL
-479 RRRRLIRNRLPHKY
+479 RRRRQIRKRLPKKY
-493 RNFEDLPDQH
+493 RNFTDLPDHH

-519 TQVHAD
+519 TQIHAD

-530 DKPLGEVPTPNDTP
+530 DKPPGEVPTPNDTP

-564 IVNGKGRHVDVPYR
+564 IVNGKGRHVDVPYH

-588 RGKIYRFRLIGA
+588 CGKIYRFRLIGA
-600 QSLLSYSFSID
+600 QSLYSYSFSID

-642 DFLLEADA
+642 DFLLKANA
-650 TSNNYWMLAETM
+650 TINDYWMHAETM
-662 EVNQTTGPP
+662 EINQTTGPP

-701 KYKEI
+701 KYQDT
-706 KDSSPVRECTQEE
+706 KDSSPVRECTQQE
-719 PCNAVNCPFMKFH
+719 PCKAVNCPFENFH
-732 DSYNITCI
+732 ESYNITCI
-740 NVHNLTLLEPTPSRE
+740 NVRNLTLLEPTPPRE
-755 LPDPYPKCPNCSHFF
+755 LPDPYPKCPNCRHFL

-795 QTQYEDFQQR
+795 QTQYEEFQQR

-831 YNRTIQMVFSSIGP
+831 YDRTIQMVFSSIGP

-864 GYPTYDSSTGFISES
+864 GYPTYNSSTGFISES

-892 EGCNPKSCTMPRWNE
+892 DGCNRKSCTMPRWNE
-907 PSTMRFTINTH
+907 PLKKNFTINKH

-969 QQRMNPPTG
+969 QKRMNPPTG
-978 LNKCGDFD
+978 LNRCGDFE

>member
-134 YEYPYNAAE
+134 NEYPYNAAE

-226 YLNAHRQGDKRW
+226 YLSAHRQGDKRW

-441 SFSYEYIARPS
+441 SFSYEYTARPA

>member
-1 MFYKRNKMSF
+1 MSF
-11 AYFLVLGSIAFVKV
+11 AYSLFLGSTAFVKV
-25 EATTD
+25 VATTD
-30 FPNQR
+30 FPSQR
-35 KGKLHLKI
+35 EGNLHLKI
-43 VLSDDSEHLAELRG
+43 VLSDDSEYLAELKG
-57 RDVNDEQY
+57 SEVNDEQY
-65 VEELNTESD
+65 EEELNTESD

-79 DCTHKDIREVYL
+79 DCTHKDIRKVYL

-97 KWYVASINTY
+97 RWYVASIDTY
-107 TKESGSAEYT
+107 FKESGSAEYT

-125 SMWVDGSEE
+125 SMWVDGNELEE
-134 YEYPYNAAE
+134 REYPYDATE

-155 TYIRVASVMG
+155 TYIRVATVMG

-170 DSSETFSLGIQLHD
+170 HSSETFFLGIQLHD
-184 GQDLRAELIGPT
+184 HDLRAELMGPT
-196 QSNQRYRRELNF
+196 QSNQTYRRELNF
-208 RSWFWT
+208 RSWFRT
-214 TECVSISDIKKV
+214 TECVLISDIRNV
-226 YLNAHRQGDKRW
+226 YLKAHRQGDKRW
-238 NIKSFGTSFK
+238 YIKSFGTSFK
-248 TGQVEYM
+248 TGEVEYM
-255 DLTSNPHLEKRL
+255 DLTSNPHLEKQF

-272 ECIKLTSAWEQTVN
+272 KFIKLTSAFEQTVN

-296 VSSVA
+296 VRYAV

-332 GSQGVIYYFDDLGR
+332 GSQGVIYYFDDLGT

-362 TCTNPQFVDGKT
+362 KCTNPQFVDGKT

-394 EQSVVIH
+394 EQRVVIH

-419 QRGTP
+419 QKGTP

-479 RRRRLIRNRLPHKY
+479 KRRKQIRMRLPKKY
-493 RNFEDLPDQH
+493 RNFIDLPGQH

-564 IVNGKGRHVDVPYR
+564 IVNGKGRHVDVPYN

-588 RGKIYRFRLIGA
+588 CGKIYRFRLIGA
-600 QSLLSYSFSID
+600 QSLYSYSFSID

-642 DFLLEADA
+642 DFLLKAKA
-650 TSNNYWMLAETM
+650 TINDYWMHAETM
-662 EVNQTTGPP
+662 EINQTTGPP

-684 YKQDGDSD
+684 YKKDSD
-692 DPDDNVPST
+692 AINPDDNVPST
-701 KYKEI
+701 TYQDI
-706 KDSSPVRECTQEE
+706 KDSSPVRECTQQE
-719 PCNAVNCPFMKFH
+719 PCNAVNCPFENFH
-732 DSYNITCI
+732 ESYNITCI
-740 NVHNLTLLEPTPSRE
+740 NVRNLTLLEPTPRRE
-755 LPDPYPKCPNCSHFF
+755 LPDPYPKCPNCRHFL

-805 DNICSLAADCNP
+805 DNICSLTADCNP
-817 STTDCSCVHVIQIP
+817 STIDCSCVHVIKIP
-831 YNRTIQMVFSSIGP
+831 YDRTIQMVFSSIGP

-864 GYPTYDSSTGFISES
+864 GYPTYNSSTGFISES

-892 EGCNPKSCTMPRWNE
+892 DGCNPKSCTMPRWNE
-907 PSTMRFTINTH
+907 PLMKFTINNR

-964 EAINR
+964 EAIKR
-969 QQRMNPPTG
+969 QEKMNPPKG
-978 LNKCGDFD
+978 LNRCGDFE
-986 INYNQTVW
+986 INYNQTV

>member
-1 MFYKRNKMSF
+1 MSF
-11 AYFLVLGSIAFVKV
+11 AYSLFLGSTAFVKV
-25 EATTD
+25 VATTD
-30 FPNQR
+30 FPSQR
-35 KGKLHLKI
+35 EGKLHLKI
-43 VLSDDSEHLAELRG
+43 VLSDDSEYLAELKG
-57 RDVNDEQY
+57 SEVNDEQY
-65 VEELNTESD
+65 EEELNTESD

-79 DCTHKDIREVYL
+79 DCTHKDIRKVYL

-97 KWYVASINTY
+97 RWYVASIDTY
-107 TKESGSAEYT
+107 FKESGSAEYT

-125 SMWVDGSEE
+125 SMWVDGNELEE
-134 YEYPYNAAE
+134 REYPYDATE

-155 TYIRVASVMG
+155 TYIRVATVMG
-165 QIEPP
+165 QIEPRH
-170 DSSETFSLGIQLHD
+170 SSETFFLGIQLHD
-184 GQDLRAELIGPT
+184 HDLRAELMGPT
-196 QSNQRYRRELNF
+196 QSNQTYRRELNF
-208 RSWFWT
+208 RSWFRT
-214 TECVSISDIKKV
+214 TECVLISDIRNV
-226 YLNAHRQGDKRW
+226 YLQAHPRGNKRW
-238 NIKSFGTSFK
+238 YIESFSTSFK
-248 TGQVEYM
+248 TGEVEYM
-255 DLTSNPHLEKRL
+255 DLTSDPHLDKWFGAKRT
-267 GFRGK
+267 K
-272 ECIKLTSAWEQTVN
+272 IELTPAFEQTVN

-296 VSSVA
+296 VRYAV

-332 GSQGVIYYFDDLGR
+332 GSQGVIYYFDDLGT

-362 TCTNPQFVDGKT
+362 KCTNPQFVDGKT

-394 EQSVVIH
+394 EQRVVIH
-401 VHNNLTSEGISIH
+401 VHNDLTSEGISIH

-419 QRGTP
+419 QKGTP

-466 DGFYGALIVKESP
+466 DGFYGALIVKESL
-479 RRRRLIRNRLPHKY
+479 RRRNQIRNRLPKKY
-493 RNFEDLPDQH
+493 RNFIDLPGQH

-564 IVNGKGRHVDVPYR
+564 IVNGKGRHVDVPYH

-588 RGKIYRFRLIGA
+588 WGKIYRFRLIGA
-600 QSLLSYSFSID
+600 QSLYSYSFSIA

-616 VVGTDGYWIEPVE
+616 VVGTDGYWINPVE

-642 DFLLEADA
+642 DFLLRAKA
-650 TSNNYWMLAETM
+650 TINDYWMHAETM
-662 EVNQTTGPP
+662 EINQSTGPP
-671 YESLGHVAEAILH
+671 YETLGHVAEAILH
-684 YKQDGDSD
+684 YKKDDDSV

-701 KYKEI
+701 TYQAI
-706 KDSSPVRECTQEE
+706 KDSSPVRECTQQE
-719 PCNAVNCPFMKFH
+719 PCNAVNCPFENFH
-732 DSYNITCI
+732 ESYNITCI
-740 NVHNLTLLEPTPSRE
+740 NVRNLTLLEPTPRRE
-755 LPDPYPKCPNCSHFF
+755 LPDPYPKCPNCRHFL

-805 DNICSLAADCNP
+805 DNICSLTADCNP
-817 STTDCSCVHVIQIP
+817 STIDCSCVHVIEIP
-831 YNRTIQMVFSSIGP
+831 YDRTIQMVFSSIGP

-853 LHGHTFHVVHV
+853 LHGHTFHVVDV
-864 GYPTYDSSTGFISES
+864 GYPTYNSSTGFISES

-892 EGCNPKSCTMPRWNE
+892 DGCNPKSCTMPRWNE
-907 PSTMRFTINTH
+907 PLMKFTINNR

-964 EAINR
+964 EAIKR
-969 QQRMNPPTG
+969 QEKMNPPKG
-978 LNKCGDFD
+978 LNRCGDFE
-986 INYNQTVW
+986 INYNQTV

>member
-1 MFYKRNKMSF
+1 MSF
-11 AYFLVLGSIAFVKV
+11 AYSLFLGSTAFVKV
-25 EATTD
+25 VATTD
-30 FPNQR
+30 FPSQR
-35 KGKLHLKI
+35 EGNLHLKI
-43 VLSDDSEHLAELRG
+43 VLSDDSEYLAELKG
-57 RDVNDEQY
+57 SEVNDEQY
-65 VEELNTESD
+65 EEELNTESD

-79 DCTHKDIREVYL
+79 DCTHKDIRKVYL

-97 KWYVASINTY
+97 RWYVASIDTY
-107 TKESGSAEYT
+107 FKESGSAEYT

-125 SMWVDGSEE
+125 SMWVDGNELEE
-134 YEYPYNAAE
+134 REYPYDATE

-155 TYIRVASVMG
+155 TYIRVATVMG

-170 DSSETFSLGIQLHD
+170 HSSETFFLGIQLHD
-184 GQDLRAELIGPT
+184 HDLRAELMGPT
-196 QSNQRYRRELNF
+196 QSNQTYRRELNF
-208 RSWFWT
+208 RSWFRT
-214 TECVSISDIKKV
+214 TECVLISDIRNV
-226 YLNAHRQGDKRW
+226 YLKAHRQGDKRW
-238 NIKSFGTSFK
+238 YIKSFGTSFK
-248 TGQVEYM
+248 TGEVEYM
-255 DLTSNPHLEKRL
+255 DLTSNPHLEKQF

-272 ECIKLTSAWEQTVN
+272 KFIKLTSAFEQTVN

-296 VSSVA
+296 VRYAV

-332 GSQGVIYYFDDLGR
+332 GSQGVIYYFDDLGT

-362 TCTNPQFVDGKT
+362 KCTNPQFVDGKT

-394 EQSVVIH
+394 EQRVVIH

-419 QRGTP
+419 QKGTP

-479 RRRRLIRNRLPHKY
+479 KRRKQIRMRLPKKY
-493 RNFEDLPDQH
+493 RNFIDLPGQH

-564 IVNGKGRHVDVPYR
+564 IVNGKGRHVDVPYN

-588 RGKIYRFRLIGA
+588 CGKIYRFRLIGA
-600 QSLLSYSFSID
+600 QSLYSYSFSID

-642 DFLLEADA
+642 DFLLKAKA
-650 TSNNYWMLAETM
+650 TINDYWMHAETM
-662 EVNQTTGPP
+662 EINQTTGPP

-684 YKQDGDSD
+684 YKKDSD
-692 DPDDNVPST
+692 AINPDDNVPST
-701 KYKEI
+701 TYQDI
-706 KDSSPVRECTQEE
+706 KDSSPVRECTQQE
-719 PCNAVNCPFMKFH
+719 PCNAVNCPFENFH
-732 DSYNITCI
+732 ESYNITCI
-740 NVHNLTLLEPTPSRE
+740 NVRNLTLLEPTPRRE
-755 LPDPYPKCPNCSHFF
+755 LPDPYPKCPNCRHFL

-805 DNICSLAADCNP
+805 DNICSLTADCNP
-817 STTDCSCVHVIQIP
+817 STIDCSCVHVIKIP
-831 YNRTIQMVFSSIGP
+831 YDRTIQMVFSSIGP

-864 GYPTYDSSTGFISES
+864 GYPTYNSSTGFISES

-892 EGCNPKSCTMPRWNE
+892 DGCNPKSCTMPRWNE
-907 PSTMRFTINTH
+907 PLMKFTINNR

-964 EAINR
+964 EALKR
-969 QQRMNPPTG
+969 QEKMNPPKG
-978 LNKCGDFD
+978 LNRCGDFE
-986 INYNQTVW
+986 INYNQTV